1 MSHKSNVRRVA
12 LARFISRVG
21 GEAAFFVGIWGRA
34 AYEFDASPGELAVL
48 MGVLG
53 VSALIGSAAA
63 GVLVDRFGPR
73 RVLVGGEVLFAPAA
87 LALILPS
94 TMVELTVAVAA
105 AGVLGHLVFTAVA
118 SFPPYLAEGEADL
131 VRVNALVEVGGT
143 AAFVAGPAVG
153 GVLAATLGLN
163 WIFVLDAATSL
174 VAVALVARVQ
184 TRPLAATEQG
194 RRNALTELVE
204 GFRFTYTAP
213 VVRFSLIAGTLT
225 WLSFGAFGA
234 LEPIF
239 FREVLGVGPAAL
251 GYVNAVFG
259 LGMVGGSALLGRLP
273 SGFVSARS
281 ITVLTVLVGIGAVVY
296 TGTSDLRVVLV
307 GAVGWGVVLGMQM
320 PALRT
325 LAQLGTP
332 DGLQGRVM
340 GAMQT
345 QQTVGELLPLTFVP
359 VLALL
364 VGVQAV
370 LVGSGLVLALVAV
383 LLLRPAVRL
392 DRAVVRPPSPPEPAL
407 PLVAGDRPMSS
418 VP

>member
-1 MSHKSNVRRVA
+1 MSHQSNIRRVA

-48 MGVLG
+48 MAVLG
-53 VSALIGSAAA
+53 LTALVGSAVA

-73 RVLVGGEVLFAPAA
+73 RVLVAGEVLFAPAA
-87 LALILPS
+87 LALILPTS
-94 TMVELTVAVAA
+94 MVGLTVAVAA
-105 AGVLGHLVFTAVA
+105 AGALGHLVFTAVA

-143 AAFVAGPAVG
+143 AAFVVGPAVG
-153 GVLAATLGLN
+153 GVLAATLGLS

-174 VAVALVARVQ
+174 VAVALVARVR
-184 TRPLAATEQG
+184 TRPVAVADKRRRTALSELA
-194 RRNALTELVE
+194 E

-213 VVRFSLIAGTLT
+213 VVRFSLIIGTLT

-234 LEPIF
+234 LEPLF
-239 FREVLGVGPAAL
+239 FREVLKVGPAAL

-259 LGMVGGSALLGRLP
+259 LGMISGSALLGRLP
-273 SGFVSARS
+273 GGFVCARS
-281 ITVLTVLVGIGAVVY
+281 VTVLTGLGGLGAVVY
-296 TGTSDLRVVLV
+296 TGTADLRVVLV
-307 GAVGWGVVLGMQM
+307 GAVAWGMVLGMQM

-345 QQTVGELLPLTFVP
+345 QQTFGELLPLTFVP
-359 VLALL
+359 VLSLV
-364 VGVQAV
+364 VGVQTVLVSSGAV
-370 LVGSGLVLALVAV
+370 LAFVAV
-383 LLLRPAVRL
+383 LLLRPARRL
-392 DRAVVRPPSPPEPAL
+392 DRTVIGRPSSPEPVLEPA
-407 PLVAGDRPMSS
+407 DRPLSH